1 MAIPVHALVHRPL
14 TVQAVAEL
22 VALPTAPQVPDDS
35 DAMTEEMRRRGW
47 EWEHQLVCDSFRTA
61 HQHVVCDEYGNPF
74 GNAGS
79 RTFLVFG
86 EVYPVDPSDEDMR
99 NGPWLY
105 GYIEGWEQVPGWVS
119 RRPSTDEDCEAV
131 LAQAAQ
137 AVTEHLGEAPERT
150 TASSYTAGIGPELTH
165 RIWRTPTHAL
175 ILGPTADNGP
185 YGYLTHLQLSSTPLT
200 CAPDLPPAGDK
211 DGLDRWIAA
220 HIDW

>member
-1 MAIPVHALVHRPL
+1 MPIPVHALVHCPL
-14 TVQAVAEL
+14 TVEAVAEL
-22 VALPTAPQVPDDS
+22 VALPTAPPVPDEF
-35 DAMTEEMRRRGW
+35 DAVAEEMQRRGW
-47 EWEHQLVCDSFRTA
+47 EWEHLVCDSFRTA
-61 HQHVVCDEYGNPF
+61 HHHVVCSDVGNPF
-74 GNAGS
+74 GDPDA

-86 EVYPVDPSDEDMR
+86 EMYPVDPKDEDMT

-105 GYIEGWEQVPGWVS
+105 GYIEGWEKVPGWTS

-150 TASSYTAGIGPELTH
+150 IASSYTVAAGPALTH

-185 YGYLTHLQLSSTPLT
+185 YGYLTHLQLSCTPLS

-211 DGLDRWIAA
+211 DGLDGWITA